1 MIQLLVI
8 RDKVKELFGKY
19 AYLIMPILRFFI
31 AFSSFLIVNNQIG
44 YNEKITNITIVIGL
58 SVLSAFLPF
67 SVTVLFAAALTIWHI
82 YSASMFLSAIFIL
95 IITAMYFLFVR
106 FAPGYGLVVLA
117 FPILYFFHLELLVPL
132 VLGIVGTPI
141 AVFAIIPSVIT
152 AFLFSIVKDAV
163 KLSSGVTQIEDNLQN
178 YIYVVKALTGN
189 KLMVLL
195 IVSSICVLV
204 VTYVVRKMTL
214 QYSKEVG
221 ILSGVIMNLIIMI
234 VGGTVLNV
242 EVSIL
247 WVIFGTLFSGILA
260 YIIQFFMYIL
270 DYTATE
276 HLQFDDEDYYYYV
289 TAVPK
294 LSVTSPNLNILKI
307 NEINEKHEMDE
318 PDLKKE
324 ND

>member
-1 MIQLLVI
+1 MIGLLVM
-8 RDKVKELFGKY
+8 RDKIKEVFGKY
-19 AYLIMPILRFFI
+19 SYIILPVLRFFI
-31 AFSSFLIVNNQIG
+31 AFTAYLMVNSQIG
-44 YNEKITNITIVIGL
+44 YNEKITNVTIVIGL
-58 SVLSAFLPF
+58 SALSAFLPF
-67 SVTVLFAAALTIWHI
+67 SVTVFFAALLTTWHI

-95 IITAMYFLFVR
+95 IIAALYFLLVR

-117 FPILYFFHLELLVPL
+117 FPILYFFHLEVLIPL

-141 AVFAIIPSVIT
+141 ALFAIIPGVIT
-152 AFLFSIVKDAV
+152 TFLFNIIKDAV

-178 YIYVVKALTGN
+178 YIYVIKTLIGN
-189 KLMVLL
+189 KTMILF
-195 IVSSICVLV
+195 IAASICVLI
-204 VTYVVRKMTL
+204 TTFAIRKL
-214 QYSKEVG
+214 VLAYSKEIG
-221 ILSGVIMNLIIMI
+221 ILSGMVMNLIIMI
-234 VGGTVLNV
+234 AGGTIANV
-242 EVSIL
+242 DVSIL

-294 LSVTSPNLNILKI
+294 YSVTSPNLNILKI
-307 NEINEKHEMDE
+307 NESD
-318 PDLKKE
+318 DKKD